1 MTWLHP
7 CPFGKWSLKVICPA
21 RKSAV
26 LVLDYSTGLFLS
38 SAKEQLNFWEI
49 LYLAYFLLLCL
60 KDHRRCRNLFIATL
74 SVAKRKTEKKK
85 TAKVGSNCD
94 DLVSFNS
101 SPHSSYISYIYY
113 SLFHLFSFVVVSVF
127 QSFDAHGKEEK
138 LSPGVYNL
146 VRIKLWHQLF
156 STWITLFTG

>member
-85 TAKVGSNCD
+85 LQKLGLTVM
-94 DLVSFNS
+94 
-101 SPHSSYISYIYY
+101 I
-113 SLFHLFSFVVVSVF
+113 LFHLILHPTVPIFHIYITHCFICLVLLLFLYFSPLMPMGRKKNFLLES
-127 QSFDAHGKEEK
+127 
-138 LSPGVYNL
+138 
-146 VRIKLWHQLF
+146 IIW
-156 STWITLFTG
+156 